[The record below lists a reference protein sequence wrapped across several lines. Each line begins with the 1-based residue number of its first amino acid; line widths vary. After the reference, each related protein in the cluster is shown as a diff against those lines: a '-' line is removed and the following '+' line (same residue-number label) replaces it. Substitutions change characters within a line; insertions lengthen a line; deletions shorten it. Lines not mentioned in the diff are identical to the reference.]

1 MWKNRENIMKNKQF
15 LFFLSILVLYSLFVL
30 ESCSSSKKTV
40 KPNETAFYTPDYK
53 QIKKAVNTKGGEF
66 YYPELLRRFEAA
78 DTTLTRKQLYY
89 FYYGTA
95 TRSDYNPYNP
105 ANYKEVN
112 EALSGDTLTKE
123 NWQKAAQAVEK
134 QLQSDPT
141 NLRFHQYKRIVYSN
155 LYDMESE
162 ECINAFNQVFMLV
175 SAISATGDGLSKE
188 SAFHVISTTDEYGI
202 MEILG
207 VSPKSQSLIH
217 DKGQSYDLMELEKN
231 EYGLDALYFNI
242 TVCFET
248 LNKLFR

>member
-1 MWKNRENIMKNKQF
+1 MFKKKK
-15 LFFLSILVLYSLFVL
+15 LLLSITTILVLSSLLVL
-30 ESCSSSKKTV
+30 DSCSTSKKSV
-40 KPNETAFYTPDYK
+40 KHNDTALNTPNYT
-53 QIKKAVNTKGGEF
+53 QIKKAVNTKGSEY

-78 DTTLTRKQLYY
+78 DTTLTREQLYY

-95 TRSDYNPYNP
+95 TRSDYNPYKP

-123 NWQKAAQAVEK
+123 DWQKAAQAVEK
-134 QLQSDPT
+134 QLQSDPA

-155 LYDMESE
+155 LYDMGSE
-162 ECINAFNQVFMLV
+162 ECINAYNQVFMLV
-175 SAISATGDGLSKE
+175 SAITATGDGRSKE

-217 DKGQSYDLMELEKN
+217 DKGQSYDLMELEEN
-231 EYGLDALYFNI
+231 EYGLNALYFNI

>member
-1 MWKNRENIMKNKQF
+1 MREGVRDKER
-15 LFFLSILVLYSLFVL
+15 LVHIQDAIDVLMERKDTHSYEEIVSDPIVFYGFV
-30 ESCSSSKKTV
+30 KH
-40 KPNETAFYTPDYK
+40 
-53 QIKKAVNTKGGEF
+53 I
-66 YYPELLRRFEAA
+66 
-78 DTTLTRKQLYY
+78 
-89 FYYGTA
+89 
-95 TRSDYNPYNP
+95 
-105 ANYKEVN
+105 

-123 NWQKAAQAVEK
+123 KWQKAAQAVEK

-188 SAFHVISTTDEYGI
+188 TAFHVISTTDEYGI

-217 DKGQSYDLMELEKN
+217 DKGQSYDLMELEEN
-231 EYGLDALYFNI
+231 EYGLDALYFNV

>member
-1 MWKNRENIMKNKQF
+1 MSIT
-15 LFFLSILVLYSLFVL
+15 SILVLSSLFVFD
-30 ESCSSSKKTV
+30 SCSSSKKTV
-40 KPNETAFYTPDYK
+40 NRNGITSNGPDYK
-53 QIKKAVNTKGGEF
+53 QIKKAINTKGGEF

-78 DTTLTRKQLYY
+78 DTTLTREQLFY

-95 TRSDYNPYNP
+95 TRSNYNPYKP

-112 EALSGDTLTKE
+112 EALSADTLTKE

-141 NLRFHQYKRIVYSN
+141 NLRFHRYKQIVYSN
-155 LYDMESE
+155 LFDMESE

-175 SAISATGDGLSKE
+175 SSITATGDGRSKE

-207 VSPKSQSLIH
+207 VTPKSQSLIH
-217 DKGQSYDLMELEKN
+217 DKGQSYDLMELEEN
-231 EYGLDALYFNI
+231 EYDLDALYFNV